1 MNRIRSIVGILCGT
15 VLVSLSLGVFSVP
28 AANDASTTEQSQTET
43 VCKEYTIQPES
54 VQVDSNQLFS
64 QALSEEDE
72 TVDVDILIHGQ
83 GAEFYFS
90 YDSIFRNTG
99 RWGTFTAQVTVT
111 EPKNGVLP
119 KEIKDALTNTS
130 ALYLDFADGEHYPGT
145 ARVTVFLPEVFA
157 QTRVDVYEVL
167 TQTDGSTEEETEQ
180 TKETTQTDEGD
191 KTDRDDKVSSDT
203 SDVSLSPIA
212 TDLLLGDDAA
222 FVQMLTESHDYL
234 LVPANAGEEIDSL
247 LAQYCRDVV
256 ISTPTSPFQG
266 VSVTALILLGIL
278 VLFLIGALIL
288 GIVLLVRGVHK
299 KDGSDARN
307 KQKALRA
314 PAVHIEV
321 HGDEKSVRQR
331 NAAKRHVKNSE
342 DHKKSHVTAR
352 VDRTGSNQTDLKEK
366 KGNQN
371 SVSKTT
377 SDLSSKKRTQSK
389 MRGGD
394 TKQSDLPDQ
403 DRHTDRKEK

>member
-15 VLVSLSLGVFSVP
+15 VLVSLSLGVFSVL

-99 RWGTFTAQVTVT
+99 RWGTFTAQITVT

-403 DRHTDRKEK
+403 YRHTDRKEK

>member
-15 VLVSLSLGVFSVP
+15 VLVSLSLGVFTVL

-99 RWGTFTAQVTVT
+99 RWGTFTAQITVT

-377 SDLSSKKRTQSK
+377 SDLSSKKRTQSN
-389 MRGGD
+389 MRAGD
-394 TKQSDLPDQ
+394 TEQSDLPDQ

>member
-15 VLVSLSLGVFSVP
+15 VLVSLSLGVFTVL

-99 RWGTFTAQVTVT
+99 RWGTFTAQITVT

-331 NAAKRHVKNSE
+331 STAKRHVKNSE

-377 SDLSSKKRTQSK
+377 SDLSSKKRTQSN

>member
-15 VLVSLSLGVFSVP
+15 VLVSLSLGVFTVL

-191 KTDRDDKVSSDT
+191 KTDRDGKASSDT

-299 KDGSDARN
+299 KDGSDVRN

-342 DHKKSHVTAR
+342 DHNKNHVTTH
-352 VDRTGSNQTDLKEK
+352 VNRTGSTQNDLTSKN
-366 KGNQN
+366 GNQN

-377 SDLSSKKRTQSK
+377 SDLSSKKRTQSN
-389 MRGGD
+389 MRAGD
-394 TKQSDLPDQ
+394 TEQSDLPGQ

>member
-28 AANDASTTEQSQTET
+28 AANDVSTTEQSQTET

-180 TKETTQTDEGD
+180 TKETIQADEAD
-191 KTDRDDKVSSDT
+191 KTDRDDNLSSDT

-331 NAAKRHVKNSE
+331 NTAKRHVKNSE
-342 DHKKSHVTAR
+342 DHNKSHVAAR
-352 VDRTGSNQTDLKEK
+352 VDRTGSTQNDLKEK
-366 KGNQN
+366 NGKQK
-371 SVSKTT
+371 SVTNTT
-377 SDLSSKKRTQSK
+377 SDLSSKKRTQSN
-389 MRGGD
+389 MRAGD
-394 TKQSDLPDQ
+394 TEQSDLPDQ

>member
-28 AANDASTTEQSQTET
+28 AANDVSTTEQSQTET

-191 KTDRDDKVSSDT
+191 KTDTNGKASSDT

-299 KDGSDARN
+299 KDGSDVRN

-342 DHKKSHVTAR
+342 DHNKNHVTTH
-352 VDRTGSNQTDLKEK
+352 VNRTGSTQNDLTSKNGK
-366 KGNQN
+366 QN

>member
-15 VLVSLSLGVFSVP
+15 VLLLLSLGVFSVF
-28 AANDASTTEQSQTET
+28 AANDASIMEKSETET

-99 RWGTFTAQVTVT
+99 RWGTFTAQATVM
-111 EPKNGVLP
+111 EAKNGVLP
-119 KEIKDALTNTS
+119 NEIKDVLTNTS

-145 ARVTVFLPEVFA
+145 ARVTVSLPATFA

-167 TQTDGSTEEETEQ
+167 TQTDETSEEKTEE
-180 TKETTQTDEGD
+180 TKETTQEDEED
-191 KTDRDDKVSSDT
+191 KTDTADKVSSDT

-247 LAQYCRDVV
+247 LAQYCQDVV
-256 ISTPTSPFQG
+256 IATPTSPFQG

-299 KDGSDARN
+299 KDGSDIRN

-342 DHKKSHVTAR
+342 DHNKSHVTAR
-352 VDRTGSNQTDLKEK
+352 VDRTGSDQTDLKEK
-366 KGNQN
+366 NGKQK
-371 SVSKTT
+371 SVTHRT

-389 MRGGD
+389 MRAGD
-394 TKQSDLPDQ
+394 TKQSDLPGQ

>member
-15 VLVSLSLGVFSVP
+15 VLVSLSLGVFSVL

-64 QALSEEDE
+64 LALSEEDE

-180 TKETTQTDEGD
+180 TTETTQTDEGD

-389 MRGGD
+389 LRGGD
-394 TKQSDLPDQ
+394 TEQSDLPGQ

>member
-15 VLVSLSLGVFSVP
+15 VLVSLSLGVFSAF

-43 VCKEYTIQPES
+43 VCKEYMIQPES

-99 RWGTFTAQVTVT
+99 RWGTFTAQATVT

-145 ARVTVFLPEVFA
+145 ARVTVSLPATFA

-167 TQTDGSTEEETEQ
+167 TQTDETSEEKTEE
-180 TKETTQTDEGD
+180 TKETTQEDEED
-191 KTDRDDKVSSDT
+191 KTDTADKVSSDT

-234 LVPANAGEEIDSL
+234 LVPANAGEEIDSV
-247 LAQYCRDVV
+247 LAQYCQDVV

-299 KDGSDARN
+299 KDGSDTRN

-342 DHKKSHVTAR
+342 DHKKSHVTAH
-352 VDRTGSNQTDLKEK
+352 VDHTGSNQTDLKEK
-366 KGNQN
+366 NGKQK
-371 SVSKTT
+371 SVTHRT

-389 MRGGD
+389 MRAGD
-394 TKQSDLPDQ
+394 TKQSDLPGQ

>member
-15 VLVSLSLGVFSVP
+15 VLVSLSLGVFSAL
-28 AANDASTTEQSQTET
+28 AANDVSTTEQSQTET

-64 QALSEEDE
+64 KALSEEDE

-180 TKETTQTDEGD
+180 KKETTQTDEGD

-212 TDLLLGDDAA
+212 TDLLLGDNAA

-256 ISTPTSPFQG
+256 IATPTSPFQG

-299 KDGSDARN
+299 KDGLDTRN

-342 DHKKSHVTAR
+342 NHNKSHVTAH

-366 KGNQN
+366 NGKQK
-371 SVSKTT
+371 SVTKTT
-377 SDLSSKKRTQSK
+377 SDFSSKKRTESK

-394 TKQSDLPDQ
+394 TKQSDLSGQ

>member
-28 AANDASTTEQSQTET
+28 AANDVSTTEQSQTET

-180 TKETTQTDEGD
+180 TKETIQADEAD
-191 KTDRDDKVSSDT
+191 KTDRDDNLSSDT

-352 VDRTGSNQTDLKEK
+352 VDRTGSTQNDLKEK
-366 KGNQN
+366 NGKQK
-371 SVSKTT
+371 SVTNTT
-377 SDLSSKKRTQSK
+377 SDLSSKKRTQSN
-389 MRGGD
+389 MRAGD
-394 TKQSDLPDQ
+394 TEQSDLPDQ

>member
-28 AANDASTTEQSQTET
+28 AANDVSTTEQSQTET

-119 KEIKDALTNTS
+119 KGIKDALTNTS

-180 TKETTQTDEGD
+180 TKETTQADEGD
-191 KTDRDDKVSSDT
+191 KTDRDDKASSDT

-247 LAQYCRDVV
+247 LAHYCRDVV
-256 ISTPTSPFQG
+256 IATPTSPFQG

-299 KDGSDARN
+299 KDGSDVRN

-366 KGNQN
+366 NGKQK
-371 SVSKTT
+371 SVTNTT

-389 MRGGD
+389 MRAGD
-394 TKQSDLPDQ
+394 TEQSDLSGQ

>member
-15 VLVSLSLGVFSVP
+15 VLVSLSLGVFTVL

-119 KEIKDALTNTS
+119 KEIKDALINTS

-180 TKETTQTDEGD
+180 TKETIQADEGD
-191 KTDRDDKVSSDT
+191 KTDRDDNLSSDT

-256 ISTPTSPFQG
+256 IATPTSPFQG

-299 KDGSDARN
+299 KDGSDVRN

-331 NAAKRHVKNSE
+331 NTAKRHVKNSE
-342 DHKKSHVTAR
+342 DHNKSHVAAR
-352 VDRTGSNQTDLKEK
+352 VDRTGSDQTDLKEK
-366 KGNQN
+366 NGKQK
-371 SVSKTT
+371 SVTKTP
-377 SDLSSKKRTQSK
+377 SDFSSKKRTQSK
-389 MRGGD
+389 MRAGD
-394 TKQSDLPDQ
+394 TEQSDLPGQ
-403 DRHTDRKEK
+403 NRHTDRKEK

>member
-28 AANDASTTEQSQTET
+28 AANDVSTTEQSQTET

-180 TKETTQTDEGD
+180 TKETTQADEAD
-191 KTDRDDKVSSDT
+191 KTDTNGKASSDT

-256 ISTPTSPFQG
+256 IAPPTSPFQG

-299 KDGSDARN
+299 KDGSDVRN

-342 DHKKSHVTAR
+342 DHNKSHVAAR

-377 SDLSSKKRTQSK
+377 SDLSSKKRTQSN
-389 MRGGD
+389 MRAGD
-394 TKQSDLPDQ
+394 TEQSDLPDQ
-403 DRHTDRKEK
+403 YRHTDRKEK

>member
-15 VLVSLSLGVFSVP
+15 VLVSLSLGVFTVL

-99 RWGTFTAQVTVT
+99 RWGTFTAQITVT

-180 TKETTQTDEGD
+180 TKETIQADEGD
-191 KTDRDDKVSSDT
+191 KTDRDDNLSSDT

-256 ISTPTSPFQG
+256 IATPTSPFQG

-299 KDGSDARN
+299 KDGSDVRN

-331 NAAKRHVKNSE
+331 NTAKRHVKNSE

-366 KGNQN
+366 NGKQK
-371 SVSKTT
+371 SVTNTT

-394 TKQSDLPDQ
+394 TEQSDLPGQ
-403 DRHTDRKEK
+403 NRHTDRKEK

>member
-1 MNRIRSIVGILCGT
+1 M
-15 VLVSLSLGVFSVP
+15 
-28 AANDASTTEQSQTET
+28 
-43 VCKEYTIQPES
+43 
-54 VQVDSNQLFS
+54 DSNQLFS

-99 RWGTFTAQVTVT
+99 RWGTFTAQITVT

-403 DRHTDRKEK
+403 YRHTDRKEK

>member
-15 VLVSLSLGVFSVP
+15 VLVSLSLGVFSVL
-28 AANDASTTEQSQTET
+28 AANDASTTEKSETET
-43 VCKEYTIQPES
+43 VCKEYMIQPES

-64 QALSEEDE
+64 QTLSEEDE

-99 RWGTFTAQVTVT
+99 RWGTFTAQATVM
-111 EPKNGVLP
+111 EAKNGVLP
-119 KEIKDALTNTS
+119 NEIKDVLTNTS

-167 TQTDGSTEEETEQ
+167 TQTDETSEEKTEE
-180 TKETTQTDEGD
+180 TKETTQADEED
-191 KTDRDDKVSSDT
+191 KTDTADKVSSDT

-247 LAQYCRDVV
+247 LAQYCQDVV

-331 NAAKRHVKNSE
+331 NATKRHVKNSE
-342 DHKKSHVTAR
+342 DHKKSHVTAH
-352 VDRTGSNQTDLKEK
+352 VDSTRSNQNDLNEK

-377 SDLSSKKRTQSK
+377 SDLPSKKRTQSK
-389 MRGGD
+389 LRGGD
-394 TKQSDLPDQ
+394 TKQSDLPGQ

>member
-1 MNRIRSIVGILCGT
+1 M
-15 VLVSLSLGVFSVP
+15 
-28 AANDASTTEQSQTET
+28 
-43 VCKEYTIQPES
+43 
-54 VQVDSNQLFS
+54 
-64 QALSEEDE
+64 
-72 TVDVDILIHGQ
+72 
-83 GAEFYFS
+83 
-90 YDSIFRNTG
+90 
-99 RWGTFTAQVTVT
+99 
-111 EPKNGVLP
+111 
-119 KEIKDALTNTS
+119 
-130 ALYLDFADGEHYPGT
+130 
-145 ARVTVFLPEVFA
+145 
-157 QTRVDVYEVL
+157 
-167 TQTDGSTEEETEQ
+167 
-180 TKETTQTDEGD
+180 
-191 KTDRDDKVSSDT
+191 
-203 SDVSLSPIA
+203 IA
-212 TDLLLGDDAA
+212 
-222 FVQMLTESHDYL
+222 
-234 LVPANAGEEIDSL
+234 
-247 LAQYCRDVV
+247 
-256 ISTPTSPFQG
+256 TPTSPFQG

-314 PAVHIEV
+314 PAVQIEV

-342 DHKKSHVTAR
+342 DHNKNHVTTH
-352 VDRTGSNQTDLKEK
+352 VNRTGSNQTDLKEK
-366 KGNQN
+366 NGKQK

>member
-15 VLVSLSLGVFSVP
+15 VLVSLSLGVFSVL
-28 AANDASTTEQSQTET
+28 AANDVSTTEQSQTET

-111 EPKNGVLP
+111 ESKNGVLP

-167 TQTDGSTEEETEQ
+167 TQTDGSTEEETEK

-234 LVPANAGEEIDSL
+234 LVPANTGEGIDSL

-256 ISTPTSPFQG
+256 IATPTSPFQG

-342 DHKKSHVTAR
+342 DHNKSHVTAH

-366 KGNQN
+366 NGKQK
-371 SVSKTT
+371 SVTNTT

-389 MRGGD
+389 MRAGD
-394 TKQSDLPDQ
+394 TEQSDLSGQ

>member
-15 VLVSLSLGVFSVP
+15 VLVSLSLGVFTVL

-99 RWGTFTAQVTVT
+99 RWGTFTAQITVT

-180 TKETTQTDEGD
+180 TKETIQADEGD
-191 KTDRDDKVSSDT
+191 KTDRDDNLSSDT

-256 ISTPTSPFQG
+256 IATPTSPFQG

-299 KDGSDARN
+299 KDGSDVRN

-331 NAAKRHVKNSE
+331 NTAKRHVKNSE

-366 KGNQN
+366 NGKQK
-371 SVSKTT
+371 SVTNTT
-377 SDLSSKKRTQSK
+377 SDLSSKKRTQTK

-394 TKQSDLPDQ
+394 TEQSDLPGQ
-403 DRHTDRKEK
+403 NRHTDRKEK

>member
-15 VLVSLSLGVFSVP
+15 VLVSLSLGVFTVL

-83 GAEFYFS
+83 GAEFYFR

-99 RWGTFTAQVTVT
+99 RWGTFTAQITVT

-180 TKETTQTDEGD
+180 TKETTQADEGD

-256 ISTPTSPFQG
+256 IATPTSPFQG

-352 VDRTGSNQTDLKEK
+352 VDHTGSNQTDLKEK
-366 KGNQN
+366 NGNQN

-389 MRGGD
+389 LRGGD
-394 TKQSDLPDQ
+394 TEQSDLPGQ

>member
-15 VLVSLSLGVFSVP
+15 VLVSLSLGVFTVL

-180 TKETTQTDEGD
+180 TEETTQADEAD
-191 KTDRDDKVSSDT
+191 KTDTNGKASSDT

-256 ISTPTSPFQG
+256 IATPTSPFQG

-342 DHKKSHVTAR
+342 DHNKNHVTTH
-352 VDRTGSNQTDLKEK
+352 VNRTGSDQTDLKEK
-366 KGNQN
+366 NGKQK
-371 SVSKTT
+371 SVTNTT

-389 MRGGD
+389 MRAGD

>member
-15 VLVSLSLGVFSVP
+15 VLVSLSLGVFTVP

-83 GAEFYFS
+83 GAEFYFR

-180 TKETTQTDEGD
+180 TKETIQADEGD

-321 HGDEKSVRQR
+321 RGDEKSVRQR
-331 NAAKRHVKNSE
+331 NTAKRHVKNSE
-342 DHKKSHVTAR
+342 DHNKSQVAAR
-352 VDRTGSNQTDLKEK
+352 VDRTGSDQTDLKEK
-366 KGNQN
+366 NGKQK
-371 SVSKTT
+371 SVTKTT
-377 SDLSSKKRTQSK
+377 SDFSSKKRTQSK
-389 MRGGD
+389 LRAGD
-394 TKQSDLPDQ
+394 TEQSDLSGQ

>member
-28 AANDASTTEQSQTET
+28 AANDVSTTEQSQTET

-180 TKETTQTDEGD
+180 TKETIQADEGD
-191 KTDRDDKVSSDT
+191 KTDRDDNLSSDT

-299 KDGSDARN
+299 KDGSDVRN

-331 NAAKRHVKNSE
+331 NTAKRHVKNSE
-342 DHKKSHVTAR
+342 DHNKSHVTAR
-352 VDRTGSNQTDLKEK
+352 VDHTGSNQTDLKEK
-366 KGNQN
+366 NGNQN

-377 SDLSSKKRTQSK
+377 SDLSSKKRTQSN

-394 TKQSDLPDQ
+394 TKQSDLPGQ

>member
-256 ISTPTSPFQG
+256 IATPTSPFQG

-299 KDGSDARN
+299 KDGSDTHN
-307 KQKALRA
+307 KQKVLRA

-331 NAAKRHVKNSE
+331 NTAKRHVKNSE
-342 DHKKSHVTAR
+342 DHNKSHVTAR

-366 KGNQN
+366 NGKQK
-371 SVSKTT
+371 SVTNTT
-377 SDLSSKKRTQSK
+377 SDLSSKKRTQSN
-389 MRGGD
+389 MRAGD
-394 TKQSDLPDQ
+394 TEQSDLPDQ

>member
-15 VLVSLSLGVFSVP
+15 VLVSLSLGVFTVL

-64 QALSEEDE
+64 QALSEEDG

-119 KEIKDALTNTS
+119 KEIKDALINTS

-180 TKETTQTDEGD
+180 TKETIQADEGD
-191 KTDRDDKVSSDT
+191 KTDRDDNLSSDT

-256 ISTPTSPFQG
+256 IATPTSPFQG

-299 KDGSDARN
+299 KDGSDVRN

-331 NAAKRHVKNSE
+331 NTAKRHVKNSE
-342 DHKKSHVTAR
+342 DHNKSHVAAR
-352 VDRTGSNQTDLKEK
+352 VDRTGSDQTDLKEK
-366 KGNQN
+366 NGKQK
-371 SVSKTT
+371 SVTKTT
-377 SDLSSKKRTQSK
+377 SDFSSKKRTQSK
-389 MRGGD
+389 MRAGD
-394 TKQSDLPDQ
+394 TEQSDLPGQ
-403 DRHTDRKEK
+403 NRHTDRKEK

>member
-64 QALSEEDE
+64 LALSEEDE

-180 TKETTQTDEGD
+180 TKETTQADEGD
-191 KTDRDDKVSSDT
+191 RTDRDDKASSDT

-234 LVPANAGEEIDSL
+234 LVPANAEEEIDSL

-256 ISTPTSPFQG
+256 IATPTSPFQG

-299 KDGSDARN
+299 KDGSDVRN

-342 DHKKSHVTAR
+342 DHKKSHVAAR

-389 MRGGD
+389 LRGGD
-394 TKQSDLPDQ
+394 TKQSDLPGQ

>member
-28 AANDASTTEQSQTET
+28 AANDVSTTEQSQTET

-119 KEIKDALTNTS
+119 KEIQDALTNTS

-180 TKETTQTDEGD
+180 TKETIQADEGD
-191 KTDRDDKVSSDT
+191 KTDRDDNLSSDT

-342 DHKKSHVTAR
+342 DHNKSHVTAR

-366 KGNQN
+366 NGKQK
-371 SVSKTT
+371 SVTNTT
-377 SDLSSKKRTQSK
+377 SDLSSKKRTQSN
-389 MRGGD
+389 MRAGD
-394 TKQSDLPDQ
+394 TEQSDLPDQ

>member
-28 AANDASTTEQSQTET
+28 AANDVSTTEQSQTET

-180 TKETTQTDEGD
+180 TKETTQADEGD
-191 KTDRDDKVSSDT
+191 RTDRDDKVSSDT

-256 ISTPTSPFQG
+256 IATPTSPFQG

-307 KQKALRA
+307 KQKALRT

-342 DHKKSHVTAR
+342 DHNKSHVTAR

-366 KGNQN
+366 NGKQK
-371 SVSKTT
+371 SVTNTT
-377 SDLSSKKRTQSK
+377 SDLSSKKRTQSN
-389 MRGGD
+389 MRAGD
-394 TKQSDLPDQ
+394 TEQSDLPDQ